1 MKKIEESKMKKLTS
15 SEIRSMF
22 LEFFKEKGHKVER
35 SASLV
40 PVDDPTLLWINS
52 GVATF
57 KKYFDGSVIPDN
69 PRITSSQKSIRTNDI
84 ENVGLTARHHT
95 MFEMLGNFSIGDYFK
110 EEAIEWAWE
119 FLTDKKWLALD
130 PEKLYVTVHSDDKD
144 AREIWENKVGL
155 PKDHVLDEDENFWD
169 IGVGPS
175 GPQTEIFYD
184 RGPENNNLPANDP
197 ESYPGGENER
207 WLEIWNL
214 VFSQYNHLPDG
225 TYEPLP
231 NKNIDTG
238 MGLERIVSVIQETP
252 TNFETDLFM
261 PLIHKAEE
269 ISGKDYETADNLK
282 QSFKV
287 IADHI
292 RAVTFAIA
300 DGALPSNEGRGYVL
314 RRLIR
319 RAVMHG
325 RKLGIN
331 KPFLTE
337 LVPVVGKIMG
347 DFYPNLVTQE
357 SFVIQVIQKEE
368 NRFHE
373 TLSEGL
379 DHLVEVFDQLTDKG
393 EVLVTGKD
401 AFLLY
406 DTFGFPIEL
415 TEEYAQ
421 ERGFATDVEGFSKEM
436 EKQRERARA
445 ARGDDQ
451 SMKAQ
456 SGVLSELEVDSEFVG
471 YTDLKVTSRLQA
483 IICEDIFVDEVD
495 GKRKAQ
501 LVFETTPFYAEKGG
515 QVGDSGIIRD
525 SDGNL
530 VGRVVDTQ
538 VAPAGQNLHFVETVE
553 PLKVGDEYRLEVNI
567 LRRMLI
573 ERNHTATHLL
583 HQALKDVVGQHVNQ
597 AGSLVTADHLRFDFT
612 HLEQVTNEQLEK
624 IENIINEK
632 IWEAHPVETTVTT
645 IDKAREMGAMALF
658 GEKYGDVVRVV
669 SIDDYSIELCGG
681 THVKNTSDIGLF
693 KITTESGI
701 GAGVRRIVARTSEGA
716 MKWVEDQLEI
726 LSQTAQLTKAQTIE
740 RVTERVKS
748 LFNELQEL
756 RRENE
761 SLYARLANEQASNL
775 FDDPET
781 IGDFT
786 IIAEQVEAKDMDQ
799 LRQMADKWKANN
811 SSDVLVLA
819 LTLDGKVN
827 MLTAMSDKALSSGL
841 KAGDLIKQIAPKIG
855 GGGGGRPE
863 MAQAGGKNPAGI
875 QEALKTAKEWLM
887 NV

>member
-1 MKKIEESKMKKLTS
+1 MKKLS
-15 SEIRSMF
+15 SSDIRSMF
-22 LEFFKEKGHKVER
+22 LEFFKEKGHKIEK

-40 PVDDPTLLWINS
+40 PIDDPTLLWINS
-52 GVATF
+52 GVATL

-69 PRITSSQKSIRTNDI
+69 PRIANSQKSIRTNDI
-84 ENVGLTARHHT
+84 ENVGVTARHHT

-119 FLTDKKWLALD
+119 FLTDEKWLALD
-130 PEKLYVTVHSDDKD
+130 PNKLYVTVHSDDEE
-144 AREIWENKVGL
+144 ARRIWEEKVGL

-184 RGPENNNLPANDP
+184 RGPENNDLPADHP

-214 VFSQYNHLPDG
+214 VFSQFNHLPDD

-238 MGLERIVSVIQETP
+238 MGLERIVSVLQETP

-261 PLIHKAEE
+261 PLIEKVEE
-269 ISGKDYETADNLK
+269 ISGIEYETAGELK

-287 IADHI
+287 IADHV

-319 RAVMHG
+319 RSIMHG

-331 KPFLTE
+331 KPFLTK
-337 LVPVVGKIMG
+337 LVPVVSEMMG
-347 DFYPNLVTQE
+347 DFYSNLVTQE
-357 SFVIQVIQKEE
+357 DFVIQVIKQEE
-368 NRFHE
+368 DRFHE
-373 TLSEGL
+373 TLTEGL
-379 DHLVEVFDQLTDKG
+379 EHLVDVFEQLTNKG
-393 EVLVTGKD
+393 EAQVTGKD

-406 DTFGFPIEL
+406 DTFGFPVEL
-415 TEEYAQ
+415 TEEYAHEQ
-421 ERGFATDVEGFSKEM
+421 GFTTDLEGFAEEM

-445 ARGDDQ
+445 ARGNDQ

-456 SGVLSELEVDSEFVG
+456 SAVLSELDVESEFIG
-471 YTDLKVTSRLQA
+471 YTEIKSINRLNS
-483 IICEDIFVDEVD
+483 IIFEDELVGEVD
-495 GKRKAQ
+495 GRRNAQ
-501 LVFETTPFYAEKGG
+501 LVFDATPFYAEKGG
-515 QVGDSGIIRD
+515 QVGDSGVIRD
-525 SDGNL
+525 TEGNL
-530 VGRVVDTQ
+530 VARVVDTQ
-538 VAPAGQNLHFVETVE
+538 EAPAGQNLHIVETIE
-553 PLKVGDEYRLEVNI
+553 PLKTGEEYSLEVNV

-573 ERNHTATHLL
+573 QRNHTATHLL
-583 HQALKDVVGQHVNQ
+583 HQALKDVVGEHVNQ
-597 AGSLVTADHLRFDFT
+597 AGSLVAADHLRFDFT
-612 HLEQVTNEQLEK
+612 HLEQVTNEQLEQ
-624 IENIINEK
+624 IEQLVNEK
-632 IWEAHPVETTVTT
+632 IWEAHPIETTVTN
-645 IDKAREMGAMALF
+645 IDKAREMGAIALF

-669 SIDDYSIELCGG
+669 SIDDYSVELCGG

-716 MKWVEDQLEI
+716 MKWVEDQLDI
-726 LSQTAQLTKAQTIE
+726 LSETAQLTKAQTIE
-740 RVTERVKS
+740 KVTERIQS
-748 LFNELQEL
+748 LFNELKEL

-761 SLYARLANEQASNL
+761 SLYAKLANEQAGDI
-775 FDDPET
+775 FDNVET

-799 LRQMADKWKANN
+799 LRQMADKWKAKNP
-811 SSDVLVLA
+811 SDILVLA
-819 LTLDGKVN
+819 LATEGKVN
-827 MLTAMSDKALSSGL
+827 MLAAMNDKALAAGL
-841 KAGDLIKQIAPKIG
+841 KAGDLIKEIAPKVG

-863 MAQAGGKNPAGI
+863 MAQAGGKNPDGI
-875 QEALKTAKEWLM
+875 KDALNTAKEWLK
-887 NV
+887 ND

>member
-1 MKKIEESKMKKLTS
+1 MKKLTS

-22 LEFFKEKGHKVER
+22 LEFFEEKGHKVEK

-40 PVDDPTLLWINS
+40 PVDDPSLLWINS

-57 KKYFDGSVIPDN
+57 KKYFDGSVIPEN

-119 FLTDKKWLALD
+119 FLTDEKWLALD
-130 PEKLYVTVHSDDKD
+130 PEKLYVTVHSDDEE
-144 AREIWENKVGL
+144 AREIWEEKIGL
-155 PKDHVLDEDENFWD
+155 PKEHVLDEDENFWD

-184 RGPENNNLPANDP
+184 RGPENNDLPADHP

-214 VFSQYNHLPDG
+214 VFSQFNHLPDD

-238 MGLERIVSVIQETP
+238 MGLERIVSVIQDTP

-261 PLIHKAEE
+261 PLIRKVEE
-269 ISGKDYETADNLK
+269 ISGVEYETAGELK

-325 RKLGIN
+325 RKLEIN

-337 LVPVVGKIMG
+337 LVPVVGEIMG
-347 DFYPNLVTQE
+347 DFYPNVITQE
-357 SFVIQVIQKEE
+357 AFVIQVIQQEE

-373 TLSEGL
+373 TLTEGL
-379 DHLVEVFDQLTDKG
+379 EHLVEVFEQLTNKG
-393 EVLVTGKD
+393 EVQVTGKD

-406 DTFGFPIEL
+406 DTFGFPVEL

-421 ERGFATDVEGFSKEM
+421 ERGFTTDIEGFSKEM

-597 AGSLVTADHLRFDFT
+597 AGSLVTADYLRFDFT

-781 IGDFT
+781 IGGFT

>member
-1 MKKIEESKMKKLTS
+1 MKKLTS

-22 LEFFKEKGHKVER
+22 LEFFKEKGHKVEK

-52 GVATF
+52 GVATL
-57 KKYFDGSVIPDN
+57 KKYFDGSVIPEN

-119 FLTDKKWLALD
+119 FLTAEKWLALD
-130 PEKLYVTVHSDDKD
+130 PDKLYVTVHTEDKD
-144 AREIWENKVGL
+144 AREIWENKIGL
-155 PKDHVLDEDENFWD
+155 PKDHVLDEDENYWD

-184 RGPENNNLPANDP
+184 RGPENNDLPADDP

-238 MGLERIVSVIQETP
+238 MGLERIVSVMQEAP

-261 PLIHKAEE
+261 PLIHKVEE
-269 ISGKDYETADNLK
+269 LSGKEYKTAGDLQ

-319 RAVMHG
+319 RAIMHG
-325 RKLGIN
+325 RKLDIN
-331 KPFLTE
+331 EPFLTE
-337 LVPVVGKIMG
+337 LVPVVGEIMG
-347 DFYPNLVTQE
+347 DFYPNVLTQE
-357 SFVIQVIQKEE
+357 SFIIQVIQKEE

-379 DHLVEVFDQLTDKG
+379 DHLVEVFEQLTDKK
-393 EVLVTGKD
+393 EELVTGKD

-406 DTFGFPIEL
+406 DTFGFPVEL
-415 TEEYAQ
+415 TEEYAK
-421 ERGFATDVEGFSKEM
+421 ERGFSVDLEGFSQEM

-456 SGVLSELEVDSEFVG
+456 SGVLSELETDSEFVG
-471 YTDLKVTSRLQA
+471 YTELKVSSELKA
-483 IICEDIFVDEVD
+483 IIFEDQFVEKVD
-495 GKRKAQ
+495 GRRKAQ
-501 LVFETTPFYAEKGG
+501 LVFEDTPFYAEKGG
-515 QVGDSGIIRD
+515 QVGDKGIIRD
-525 SDGNL
+525 NDGNL

-538 VAPAGQNLHFVETVE
+538 VAPAGQNLHFVETIE
-553 PLKVGDEYRLEVNI
+553 PLKIGENYRLEVNI

-583 HQALKDVVGQHVNQ
+583 HQALKDVVGPHVNQ

-612 HLEQVTNEQLEK
+612 HLEQVTSEQLEE

-632 IWEAHPVETTVTT
+632 IWEAHPVETTVTSL
-645 IDKAREMGAMALF
+645 DKARQMGAMALF
-658 GEKYGDVVRVV
+658 GEKYGEVVRVV

-726 LSQTAQLTKAQTIE
+726 LSETAQLTKAQTIE

-775 FDDPET
+775 FDHPET

-799 LRQMADKWKANN
+799 LRQMADKWKENN
-811 SSDVLVLA
+811 SSDILVLA
-819 LTLDGKVN
+819 LALDDKVN
-827 MLTAMSDKALSSGL
+827 MLTAMNDKALSSGL
-841 KAGDLIKQIAPKIG
+841 KAGDLIKKIAPKIG

-875 QEALKTAKEWLM
+875 QEALKAAKEWLM
-887 NV
+887 DV

>member
-1 MKKIEESKMKKLTS
+1 MKKLS
-15 SEIRSMF
+15 SSDIRSMF
-22 LEFFKEKGHKVER
+22 LEFFKEKGHKIEK

-40 PVDDPTLLWINS
+40 PIDDPTLLWINS
-52 GVATF
+52 GVATL

-69 PRITSSQKSIRTNDI
+69 PRIANAQKSIRTNDI
-84 ENVGLTARHHT
+84 ENVGVTARHHT

-119 FLTDKKWLALD
+119 FLTDEKWLALD
-130 PEKLYVTVHSDDKD
+130 PNKLYVTVHSDDEE
-144 AREIWENKVGL
+144 ARQIWEEKVGL

-184 RGPENNNLPANDP
+184 RGPENNDLPADHP

-214 VFSQYNHLPDG
+214 VFSQFNHLPDD

-238 MGLERIVSVIQETP
+238 MGLERIVSVLQETP

-261 PLIHKAEE
+261 PLIEKIEE
-269 ISGKDYETADNLK
+269 ISGIEYETAGELK

-287 IADHI
+287 IADHV

-319 RAVMHG
+319 RSIMHG

-331 KPFLTE
+331 KPFLTK
-337 LVPVVGKIMG
+337 LVPVVNEMMG
-347 DFYPNLVTQE
+347 DFYSNLVTQE
-357 SFVIQVIQKEE
+357 DFVIQVIKQEE
-368 NRFHE
+368 DRFHE
-373 TLSEGL
+373 TLTEGL
-379 DHLVEVFDQLTDKG
+379 EHLVDVFEQLTNKG
-393 EVLVTGKD
+393 EVQVTGKD

-406 DTFGFPIEL
+406 DTFGFPVEL
-415 TEEYAQ
+415 TEEYAHEQ
-421 ERGFATDVEGFSKEM
+421 GFTTDLEGFAEEM

-445 ARGDDQ
+445 ARGNDQ

-456 SGVLSELEVDSEFVG
+456 SAVLSELDVESEFIG
-471 YTDLKVTSRLQA
+471 YTEIKSINRLNS
-483 IICEDIFVDEVD
+483 IIFEDELVGEVD
-495 GKRKAQ
+495 GRRNAQ
-501 LVFETTPFYAEKGG
+501 LVFDATPFYAEKGG
-515 QVGDSGIIRD
+515 QVGDSGVIRD
-525 SDGNL
+525 TEGNL
-530 VGRVVDTQ
+530 VARVVDTQ
-538 VAPAGQNLHFVETVE
+538 EAPAGQNLHIVETIE
-553 PLKVGDEYRLEVNI
+553 PLKTGEEYSLEVNV

-573 ERNHTATHLL
+573 QRNHTATHLL
-583 HQALKDVVGQHVNQ
+583 HQALKDVVGEHVNQ
-597 AGSLVTADHLRFDFT
+597 AGSLVAADHLRFDFT
-612 HLEQVTNEQLEK
+612 HLEQVTNEQLEQ
-624 IENIINEK
+624 IEHLVNEK
-632 IWEAHPVETTVTT
+632 IWEAHPIETTVTN
-645 IDKAREMGAMALF
+645 IDKAREMGAIALF

-669 SIDDYSIELCGG
+669 SIDDYSVELCGG

-716 MKWVEDQLEI
+716 MKWVEDQLDI
-726 LSQTAQLTKAQTIE
+726 LSETAQLTKAQTIE
-740 RVTERVKS
+740 KVTERIQS
-748 LFNELQEL
+748 LFNELKEL

-761 SLYARLANEQASNL
+761 SLYAKLANEQAGDI
-775 FDDPET
+775 FDNVET

-799 LRQMADKWKANN
+799 LRQMADKWKAKNP
-811 SSDVLVLA
+811 SDILVLA
-819 LTLDGKVN
+819 LATEGKVN
-827 MLTAMSDKALSSGL
+827 MLAAMNDKALAAGL
-841 KAGDLIKQIAPKIG
+841 KAGDLIKEIAPKVG

-863 MAQAGGKNPAGI
+863 MAQAGGKNPDGI
-875 QEALKTAKEWLM
+875 KDALNTAKEWLK
-887 NV
+887 ND